1 EDMRDYAVA
10 VHGLKGASL
19 GIFANALAEKA
30 EYLENAAKTGDFG
43 AVVEANGNFIHTA
56 ESLLANLDKLLKSV
70 EKSRSEAKT
79 ARERALSPDAGLL
92 EKMLAASMRSMTS
105 EMESILTELERYEYE
120 SGGELVEWM
129 RERIDNFEYRVI
141 TQRLES
147 EIL

>member
-1 EDMRDYAVA
+1 MRDYAVA